1 MGPVNASRLTAKKY
15 RQWLQLLV
23 DGNQNMIRVWGG
35 GIYEADAFYDICDGE
50 LHMHESHVPG
60 STTLTYDLELG
71 ILVWQDFMFGC
82 GQVNGDHCIGV
93 ELRCTHD
100 GAQYLGLIA
109 LVTNFIGFFAHF
121 FVELPKNASYDAC
134 RSYFRVMPIMQCFAS
149 WASHAVFVVRVRV
162 FRCQGSIHL
171 GPCSSPLMLTSA
183 SCCRR

>member
-1 MGPVNASRLTAKKY
+1 MGLVNASRLTAKKY

-93 ELRCTHD
+93 ELRRAHD
-100 GAQYLGLIA
+100 GAQYPAYESFTKSIKIEAEQNVKRLRHHPSI
-109 LVTNFIGFFAHF
+109 
-121 FVELPKNASYDAC
+121 
-134 RSYFRVMPIMQCFAS
+134 VMFGEQSTP
-149 WASHAVFVVRVRV
+149 
-162 FRCQGSIHL
+162 
-171 GPCSSPLMLTSA
+171 
-183 SCCRR
+183 